1 MANSRSAVITLNIG
15 HKIGSIAAVLL
26 ALMVAGAV
34 VSYNLVGKVS
44 DELRSI
50 TATRFPVIEAVS
62 RIAVHA
68 LEHGTV
74 LQRAIVLYGEEARD
88 DAAIGRLHQRLEEF
102 RRKIVGEFAR
112 ARGYLSERRSP
123 AAGTG
128 VGLDRL
134 GGHITAILGGMAIF
148 AHAEERE

>member
-1 MANSRSAVITLNIG
+1 MANSWSAVITLNIG
-15 HKIGSIAAVLL
+15 HKIGSIAVV
-26 ALMVAGAV
+26 LMVAGAV
-34 VSYNLVGKVS
+34 FSYNLVGNVS